1 MVTSELSIESNRHLL
16 FLLPGQSLSS
26 TAFWN
31 FKLPDG
37 KTHAEYFLEAGID
50 VVMFDPA
57 GYGTSP
63 EFFNYDRVEYA
74 NQIEL
79 MINAIEVDKLYQTKT
94 IVGFST
100 STAPALIAAERGL
113 FDKVIIH
120 SPSIR
125 NDKKYYVK
133 HEEEFHTGIEKL
145 KKERLEKI
153 SDKLIPKPNRINDW
167 ENRILEVVGKDTWK
181 VPAQVV
187 YDINNYW
194 VDHGSNGFDPD
205 KITADILILRGE
217 FDYECTT
224 GGYDTFKK
232 LFPTCQERIIPDS
245 THFSMWENS
254 CSITRLEMI
263 NFVVSMQQY

>member
-1 MVTSELSIESNRHLL
+1 MVTTELSIERNKHLL
-16 FLLPGQSLSS
+16 FLLPGQSLSPR
-26 TAFWN
+26 AFWD
-31 FKLPDG
+31 FKLPEN

-57 GYGTSP
+57 GYGNSP

-74 NQIEL
+74 NQIQSAMEE
-79 MINAIEVDKLYQTKT
+79 ITKEYETKT
-94 IVGFST
+94 IFGFST

-113 FDKVIIH
+113 FNKVIIH

-125 NDKKYYVK
+125 NDKKYYVR
-133 HEEEFHTGIEKL
+133 HEAEFHTSIEKL

-153 SDKLIPKPNRINDW
+153 SDKLIGTPNRIVDW
-167 ENRILEVVGKDTWK
+167 EKRILDVIGKKNWK

-194 VDHGSNGFDPD
+194 VEHGDNGFNPENI
-205 KITADILILRGE
+205 KADILAIRGE

-224 GGYDTFKK
+224 GGYELFAK
-232 LFPTCQERIIPDS
+232 LFPNMQEAVIPIS
-245 THFSMWENS
+245 THFSMWENAS
-254 CSITRLEMI
+254 ALTRLEMI
-263 NFVVSMQQY
+263 QFIENNA

>member
-26 TAFWN
+26 RAFWS

-50 VVMFDPA
+50 VIMFDPA

-63 EFFNYDRVEYA
+63 EFFNYDRTEYA
-74 NQIEL
+74 DQIEMMVK
-79 MINAIEVDKLYQTKT
+79 MISNDKKYETKT
-94 IVGFST
+94 ILGFST

-113 FDKVIIH
+113 FDKVILH

-133 HEEEFHTGIEKL
+133 HDAEFNTGIEKL

-153 SDKLIPKPNRINDW
+153 SDKLIPNPNRIDGW
-167 ENRILEVVGKDTWK
+167 EERILEVVGKYTWK

-194 VDHGSNGFDPD
+194 VDHKTNGFDPS
-205 KITADILILRGE
+205 KITADILAIRGE

-224 GGYDTFKK
+224 GGYDEFKK
-232 LFPTCQERIIPDS
+232 LFPNCTEVVIPNS

-254 CSITRLEMI
+254 SSITRLEMI
-263 NFVVSMQQY
+263 KFVVSAQQD